1 MTVQIRYGCTL
12 KFAGLAI
19 GSEPVGNL
27 GMTKLTPKKKAKR
40 QEVRS
45 ERKAAKQQ
53 RKDRR
58 ELEQRSEPRT

>member
-1 MTVQIRYGCTL
+1 
-12 KFAGLAI
+12 
-19 GSEPVGNL
+19 
-27 GMTKLTPKKKAKR
+27 MTKLTPKKKAKR

-45 ERKAAKQQ
+45 KRKEAKQQ

>member
-1 MTVQIRYGCTL
+1 
-12 KFAGLAI
+12 
-19 GSEPVGNL
+19 
-27 GMTKLTPKKKAKR
+27 MTKLTPKKKAKR

-58 ELEQRSEPRT
+58 ELEQRNEPEVSSPTTGPNLGIQPKLQGETGNEKPI